1 VNFTQVATVGAN
13 VKTYAATGLAAS
25 TSYTFRVR
33 ATNAAGD
40 SPYSNAAS
48 ATTPAAPA
56 AGTRPGPDNT
66 GPTDP
71 SLLVPSGSI
80 TTTRDGQVIENVSVS
95 GTITVRN
102 NNVTIRNFRVDGNGT
117 WYPIVYESGH
127 SGLVLEDGEV
137 LDYDSAAVGGNFG
150 NYTARRLEVHE
161 SVGDGFKADSN
172 VLIESCW
179 VYHLGTG
186 AGSHADG
193 VQISSGSNITI
204 RGNFFDMPANVAGYE
219 SNANVFAGPDFGPI
233 SNLVVE
239 GNWLDGGNY
248 TLFIDAT
255 NVTVRDNLFGRD
267 YNYGPSNMVGNSY
280 TWTNNRWWDTLAL
293 IIK

>member
-1 VNFTQVATVGAN
+1 
-13 VKTYAATGLAAS
+13 
-25 TSYTFRVR
+25 
-33 ATNAAGD
+33 
-40 SPYSNAAS
+40 
-48 ATTPAAPA
+48 
-56 AGTRPGPDNT
+56 
-66 GPTDP
+66 
-71 SLLVPSGSI
+71 
-80 TTTRDGQVIENVSVS
+80 VS

-293 IIK
+293 IN